1 VERKK
6 EIGDL
11 VACYLTNTD
20 EYDKLLEV
28 GIVIDINNKKN
39 SILVVTST
47 GNRTW
52 WNKKR
57 WRVLQK
63 NLSKERS

>member
-1 VERKK
+1 MERKK

-63 NLSKERS
+63 NLSKEKL

>member
-1 VERKK
+1 MERKK

-52 WNKKR
+52 CNKKR
-57 WRVLQK
+57 CRVLQK
-63 NLSKERS
+63 NLSNESS

>member
-1 VERKK
+1 MERKK

>member
-1 VERKK
+1 MERKK

-63 NLSKERS
+63 NLSKEKS

>member
-63 NLSKERS
+63 NLSKEKL